1 MELLSYILSSIIV
14 VATPL
19 IFVKILLNPKL
30 RNDKSKVIV
39 AILVALIS
47 SVLIYKYLDGI
58 FRLIMIVILYA
69 FIISRIY
76 SIAIKKSLIISI
88 IFILITAVLMQ
99 IIVIL
104 FNTSN
109 EDNYIILPKNLQ
121 LNIIVYCLS
130 IVIACIFKKFIQK
143 TTYDKLDFN
152 NKIIIFF
159 ILILLSIMVL
169 FYDVIMNIKIDIKLV
184 LYIVAILTFISL
196 LLIVIFQESKNYKL
210 NTEYEKLLDFMK
222 IYETELE
229 KERII
234 KHEFKNQLIT
244 IKSKIIDKDVKS
256 NITSYIDN
264 IISEETNVARLEYA
278 KFQYLPSNGLKAL
291 LYFKISLA
299 IKKGIVVSI
308 NIEPSIKESRL
319 SELPTKEFKDLCLL
333 VGIYIDNAI
342 EASEISED
350 KIMGIEMYNETDE
363 INIIIS
369 NSYVGQIDENKIG
382 KVHFSTKGEKRG
394 YGLLLARN
402 IVKENSNFSTLTE
415 KTNKLYIQ
423 TVVVKKN

>member
-76 SIAIKKSLIISI
+76 SITIKKSLIISI

-99 IIVIL
+99 MIVIL

-109 EDNYIILPKNLQ
+109 EDNNIILPKNLQ

-169 FYDVIMNIKIDIKLV
+169 FYDVIMNIKIDIQIFLNKEKNCQKKL
-184 LYIVAILTFISL
+184 
-196 LLIVIFQESKNYKL
+196 
-210 NTEYEKLLDFMK
+210 
-222 IYETELE
+222 
-229 KERII
+229 II
-234 KHEFKNQLIT
+234 KKM
-244 IKSKIIDKDVKS
+244 K
-256 NITSYIDN
+256 
-264 IISEETNVARLEYA
+264 
-278 KFQYLPSNGLKAL
+278 
-291 LYFKISLA
+291 
-299 IKKGIVVSI
+299 
-308 NIEPSIKESRL
+308 
-319 SELPTKEFKDLCLL
+319 
-333 VGIYIDNAI
+333 
-342 EASEISED
+342 
-350 KIMGIEMYNETDE
+350 
-363 INIIIS
+363 
-369 NSYVGQIDENKIG
+369 
-382 KVHFSTKGEKRG
+382 
-394 YGLLLARN
+394 
-402 IVKENSNFSTLTE
+402 
-415 KTNKLYIQ
+415 
-423 TVVVKKN
+423 